1 MLSFQQA
8 KTFLAP
14 TEFQK
19 IMVQFWFSRVYLGTA
34 LFTVIGCFTDGKNEH
49 GLKLEKLGQVL
60 MPAKITKNLRD
71 GIYVYSRYN
80 SRRAFCVWV
89 RN

>member
-1 MLSFQQA
+1 MPPNMLSFQQA

-49 GLKLEKLGQVL
+49 GLKLEKTR
-60 MPAKITKNLRD
+60 PSFNACKNHQK
-71 GIYVYSRYN
+71 SP
-80 SRRAFCVWV
+80 
-89 RN
+89 